1 MLHRENV
8 MADFFKNLIE
18 QVLIWECQGEIP
30 RHKFYPA
37 DETILRRLRHGS

>member
-18 QVLIWECQGEIP
+18 QVPIWECQGETP
-30 RHKFYPA
+30 RHKFCPV
-37 DETILRRLRHGS
+37 DKIILRRLRHGC